1 MNEITGQ
8 LHPDGVRIAIVAARY
23 NDVVTSRLLAG
34 ALGELEKLGVK
45 PAAITVARVPGCF
58 ELPLAAQKLTATHDA
73 VICLGALV
81 RGETPHFE
89 FIAAETA
96 RGIGDVALSTGV
108 PVIFGVLTT
117 NTMAEALERAGGKVG
132 NKGGEAAQAAL
143 EMADLHRQLN
153 TVQKQRFPKTVPEQ
167 KIKLLRAGHK

>member
-8 LHPDGVRIAIVAARY
+8 LLPDGVRIAIVAARY
-23 NDVVTSRLLAG
+23 NDIVTSRLLSG
-34 ALGELEKLGVK
+34 ALGELEKLGVN

-58 ELPLAAQKLTATHDA
+58 ELPLAAQQLAQTHHA

-96 RGIGDVALSTGV
+96 RGIGAVALAAGV

-117 NTMAEALERAGGKVG
+117 NTMAEALDRAGGKTG
-132 NKGGEAAQAAL
+132 NKGIEAAQTAI
-143 EMADLHRQLN
+143 EMADLHRQLAAAAEK
-153 TVQKQRFPKTVPEQ
+153 TRPADAASRFRK
-167 KIKLLRAGHK
+167 